1 MGINHEVRKFFFSNP
16 SCDDLIEL
24 LDNDPEIGVQK
35 NSSFASESIFE
46 LAVMYCR
53 PDLLALLFSRGLRPT
68 EDKHSYRSLIVLA
81 AGGYRKAPDVSLQI
95 IRILLDNGITFPEQD
110 SRAAKYLMQSG
121 LKEALASG
129 DTQYIQNLCIMGL
142 DISKVERTAQYS
154 IISFTISAAYE
165 KYSRMA
171 FPSPEEQARRAL
183 SLESMVKFL
192 LQKGCD
198 INSISLDG
206 MGSPLARS
214 LKTAGYPLALE
225 LLRKG
230 ATFGHG
236 EHLLELLAE
245 CSTAPREILD
255 KLLEN
260 EDFAASPGQE
270 YVASMLIALRRR
282 NLAFIEYLVKEKGA
296 SVNHSSSEETPL
308 SYAVSQKYREA
319 ISLLIELG
327 ADVNLSDNNGK
338 VPLEVA
344 LSLPGAKN
352 IATQLKKLG
361 ARTKLQML
369 NPVEGKHLYREEIRR
384 SIDVGEPWVRQAF
397 SDMDNLLPDQLDGWR
412 KLIRHC
418 LDNNSSKPS
427 SKWLKEANGLIDIIG
442 PPVHRKLLLE
452 WLPLLR
458 QDRLTDDKFREIHPH
473 NNLPPYQISENNTRL
488 LKGLIWSTLCHN
500 DNEIAVVLRELAE
513 QMYKKIRW
521 VGTRNVK
528 IANAA
533 AHTLASMPGMTGVKE
548 VVTLRSKI
556 KYNAARININRILE
570 QAAKNRGATLE
581 SLEDSMIPDYG
592 LSDVGE
598 LTTSIDACVARVRM
612 TSIGQCEVSW
622 EYKGKTR
629 KSPPAEIARDNAER
643 IKAIKATVKEL
654 KSASI
659 AHAAR
664 LERMYFR
671 PAAIDFKDWERQ
683 YLNHKLIGFMAR
695 RLIWR
700 IEQQGAVYD
709 VIYLD
714 ASLVAH
720 NGQIFSPKKGATV
733 CLWHPAMVD
742 SEEILAWRA
751 YISHAGFSQPFKQ
764 AHREVYLL
772 TDAERKER
780 YHSFRFAHHIL
791 KQSQFHALAEQR
803 GWSQTRG
810 GMWCGGAENSAT
822 RKLKEHGLIVEL
834 EAFGADA
841 YGQSDSGM
849 YACVAVNALKFFTE
863 DDDDQVSVDLKDVD
877 PLVLSEIM
885 RDADLFVG
893 VAGIGND
900 PNWYNRDVEWQKVS
914 FGKLSEFGR
923 TRRDV
928 LQALVPR
935 LAFKDR
941 LKIEDRFLRVQ
952 GNLGTYKI
960 HLGSANVLMEPGDQ
974 YLCIVQ
980 GSPQSKIMLPFEDDH
995 ILSLILSK
1003 AALLASDDKITDHG
1017 ILSQM
1022 GSLVSE
1028 QA

>member
-1 MGINHEVRKFFFSNP
+1 MGINHDVRKFFFSNP
-16 SCDDLIEL
+16 SCDDLTEL
-24 LDNDPEIGVQK
+24 LDNDPEISDQK
-35 NSSFASESIFE
+35 SNPLASESIFE
-46 LAVMYCR
+46 LAVISCR
-53 PDLLALLFSRGLRPT
+53 PDLLALLFSRGLRLT
-68 EDKHSYRSLIVLA
+68 EDSRSYRSIISLA
-81 AGGYRKAPDVSLQI
+81 AGGYRKAPDLSLQM
-95 IRILLDNGITFPEQD
+95 IRILLDNGIAFPEKD
-110 SRAAKYLMQSG
+110 SRAVKGLMQSG
-121 LKEALASG
+121 LKEALVSG
-129 DTQYIQNLCIMGL
+129 DTQYIENLCIMGL
-142 DISKVERTAQYS
+142 DLLKVEHAAQYS
-154 IISFTISAAYE
+154 IISFTISATDE
-165 KYSRMA
+165 RYSRMMA
-171 FPSPEEQARRAL
+171 FPLPEEQASRTR
-183 SLESMVKFL
+183 SLDSMVELL
-192 LQKGCD
+192 LQKGCS
-198 INSISLDG
+198 INSISPNG
-206 MGSPLARS
+206 MGSPLAES
-214 LKTAGYPLALE
+214 LKAGYCPLALQ
-225 LLRKG
+225 LFRKG
-230 ATFGHG
+230 ATVGHG
-236 EHLLELLAE
+236 EQLLEQLAG
-245 CSTAPREILD
+245 CSTAPKELLD
-255 KLLEN
+255 ELLAK
-260 EDFAASPGQE
+260 EDFAASPGKD

-308 SYAVSQKYREA
+308 SYAVSRKFREA

-338 VPLEVA
+338 MPLELA
-344 LSLPGAKN
+344 LSLAGAKK
-352 IATQLKKLG
+352 ITTQLKKLG

-369 NPVEGKHLYREEIRR
+369 NPVEGEHLYREEIRR
-384 SIDVGEPWVRQAF
+384 SMDVGEPWVRQAF
-397 SDMDNLLPDQLDGWR
+397 SDMDNLLTDQLDGWR

-442 PPVHRKLLLE
+442 PSVHRKLLLE

-473 NNLPPYQISENNTRL
+473 NNLPSYQISENNTRL
-488 LKGLIWSTLCHN
+488 LKGLIWSTLRHN
-500 DNEIAVVLRELAE
+500 DDEMAVVLRELAE

-521 VGTRNVK
+521 VGMRNVK

-533 AHTLASMPGMTGVKE
+533 AHTLASMPGMTGIKE

-622 EYKGKTR
+622 EYKGKKR
-629 KSPPAEIARDNAER
+629 KSPPAEIAKDNAER
-643 IKAIKATVKEL
+643 IKEIKTMIKEL

-664 LERMYFR
+664 LEGLYFR
-671 PAAIDFKDWERQ
+671 PSAIDFEDWESR

-695 RLIWR
+695 HLVWR
-700 IEQQGAVYD
+700 IVQQGVAYD
-709 VIYLD
+709 VIYRD
-714 ASLVAH
+714 ASLVTH
-720 NGQIFSPKKGATV
+720 DGQIFSPKKGATV
-733 CLWHPAMVD
+733 CLWHPAMAD
-742 SEEILAWRA
+742 GGEILAWRA

-780 YHSFRFAHHIL
+780 YNSFRFAHHIL

-822 RKLKEHGLIVEL
+822 RKLKEHGLIAEL

-849 YACVAVNALKFFTE
+849 YACVAINALKFFTE

-900 PNWYNRDVEWQKVS
+900 PNWYNRDAEWQKVS

-941 LKIEDRFLRVQ
+941 LKMDDRFLRVQ
-952 GNLGTYKI
+952 GNLGAYKI

-980 GSPQSKIMLPFEDDH
+980 GSPQDNVMLPFEGDH

-1003 AALLASDDKITDHG
+1003 AALLASDDKITDHS

-1022 GSLVSE
+1022 GMVPE